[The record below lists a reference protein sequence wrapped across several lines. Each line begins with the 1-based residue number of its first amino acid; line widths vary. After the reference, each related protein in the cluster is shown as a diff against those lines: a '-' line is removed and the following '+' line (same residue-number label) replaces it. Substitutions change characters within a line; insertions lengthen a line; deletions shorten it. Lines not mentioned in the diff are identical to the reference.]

1 MVYIVGIT
9 GNICSGK
16 SGCLK
21 FLSSQK
27 YSYCMNY
34 DTLGHTVYDR
44 NLFFLK
50 LVRNIFSPY
59 NSKIFSSNRNEE
71 FNRKELGN
79 LVFQNE
85 KLMQILN
92 SQIRPEMR
100 KLLKTQLMKLE
111 EYKGIIFVE
120 GALIIEAESTKLF
133 DEIWMTVANK
143 QQIENRFSNRIKDMK
158 IKEYDKNILDNILK
172 FQLPEDEKKKYC
184 TEIIDTSQDY
194 SLTKVKYNEIYNKLL
209 RKLDLL

>member
-27 YSYCMNY
+27 YSYGLNY
-34 DTLGHTVYDR
+34 DTLGHTVYSR
-44 NLFFLK
+44 NLFFLN
-50 LVRNIFSPY
+50 LVKNIFSPF
-59 NSKIFSSNRNEE
+59 NQKIFTSNQYEE

-85 KLMQILN
+85 KHMQVLN
-92 SQIRPEMR
+92 SLIRPEMR
-100 KLLKTQLMKLE
+100 KLLKTHFMKLE
-111 EYKGIIFVE
+111 GNTGILFVE
-120 GALIIEAESTKLF
+120 GALIIEAESENLF
-133 DEIWMTVANK
+133 DEIWMTVASK
-143 QQIENRFSNRIKDMK
+143 EEVEKRFLKRIKDDK
-158 IKEYDKNILDNILK
+158 IREYDKNILEKILK
-172 FQLPEDEKKKYC
+172 FQMSEEEKKKHC

-194 SLTKVKYNEIYNKLL
+194 EVTKLKYTEVYNKLL
-209 RKLDLL
+209 GKLNLL